1 MWRSE
6 MPAST
11 DASRSYSGGALCFFF
26 FSIPL
31 KSVLLLFFFSPLHT
45 VVPFGLEML
54 CHFFL
59 AGFIYLQVS
68 GVRGPG
74 ASGTRVEGL
83 TSLEWLCGLN
93 VDPSGFG
100 FTVSTR
106 RSMVL

>member
-1 MWRSE
+1 MEKR
-6 MPAST
+6 
-11 DASRSYSGGALCFFF
+11 DASINRCLTLLFWRG
-26 FSIPL
+26 P
-31 KSVLLLFFFSPLHT
+31 LLFFFLHPFEIRVVVVFFPLHT
-45 VVPFGLEML
+45 VVLFGLEML

-59 AGFIYLQVS
+59 LAGFIYLQVL

-93 VDPSGFG
+93 VDPPGVG

>member
-1 MWRSE
+1 
-6 MPAST
+6 MPHAPILEGPS
-11 DASRSYSGGALCFFF
+11 AF
-26 FSIPL
+26 FSLHPFEIC
-31 KSVLLLFFFSPLHT
+31 VVVVFFPLHT
-45 VVPFGLEML
+45 VVLFGLEML

-59 AGFIYLQVS
+59 AGFIYLQVL